1 LLRPTLGEHIEIDA
15 LRATDVSLALVDPN
29 LLTTTILNLAV
40 MARDAMPEG
49 GKLTFETRNAVSEEG
64 CAGVEHE
71 IGVANHVMVAVDAS
85 AARPVQTGP
94 LPMSAW

>member
-1 LLRPTLGEHIEIDA
+1 LLRPTLGEHIEIGA

-49 GKLTFETRNAVSEEG
+49 GKLTFETRNAVSRR
-64 CAGVEHE
+64 
-71 IGVANHVMVAVDAS
+71 VAPAS
-85 AARPVQTGP
+85 STRSASRTMSWSRSTPLAARPIQTGP
-94 LPMSAW
+94 LPMSA